1 MSTEKRVECEG
12 RMIDLRGERKG
23 FGSGG
28 GGGGGGGVGVLIGQ
42 GRVKDEE

>member
-12 RMIDLRGERKG
+12 TMIDLRGERKG

-28 GGGGGGGVGVLIGQ
+28 GGGGVWGGGW
-42 GRVKDEE
+42 EC

>member
-28 GGGGGGGVGVLIGQ
+28 GGGGSAWSGAWK
-42 GRVKDEE
+42 GRGMTLV